1 MTYIKETVFQYKK
14 QIFTGQFFKF
24 IEAIFELMIPVAMAR
39 LIDEG
44 VAQSNNAVVYKNV
57 GYMVLLSFIGI
68 CCALICQVAATRASV
83 GMAQKMRSAVFT
95 KINALSLADLDEI
108 GTNSLVTRMT
118 LDITNLQD
126 ALAMLIRLVVR
137 SPFLA
142 IGSIVM
148 AVLLDVNMSVVFFV
162 TIPLIALI
170 MFLILRIT
178 APKFTYL
185 QKHLD
190 RLSRR
195 VDETLLGTRVIRAF
209 SQEENRIEDFSKDA
223 KLYEQSA
230 IATGKLSALLS
241 PLTSLVMN
249 FGIVAVLMLGARR
262 VQASE
267 VQVGTVIAFIEYLMQ
282 IFLQTAV
289 VANLVMVYTRAH
301 ASAKRV
307 EELMQTKPSVK
318 DVRWERGETEDAS
331 VNTLEF
337 KNVGIS
343 FSSGKPALENIS
355 FTLNPKETLGIIGG
369 TGSGKSTVGNLILR
383 LFDPSAG
390 EIRLNGKNIKKIP
403 LKKLRSLVSYVP
415 QHAKLFRGTIKKNM
429 LLANSNASDQ
439 EIIKAL
445 EMSQADF
452 VFKNDKQLDAF
463 IEENGRNLS
472 GGQKQR
478 LTIARALVKPHSILI
493 LDDSFSALDFS
504 TESKLRKNLRSIQ
517 GDNSYIIISQRIS
530 TVMHA
535 DKILVLEGGRQA
547 GLGTHEELLKTCKVY
562 KEIQSTQEAGAL

>member
-209 SQEENRIEDFSKDA
+209 SQEENRIDDFSNDA

-331 VNTLEF
+331 ANTLEF

-383 LFDPSAG
+383 LFDPNAG

-429 LLANSNASDQ
+429 LLANPNASDQ

-504 TESKLRKNLRSIQ
+504 TESKLRKNLRNIQ